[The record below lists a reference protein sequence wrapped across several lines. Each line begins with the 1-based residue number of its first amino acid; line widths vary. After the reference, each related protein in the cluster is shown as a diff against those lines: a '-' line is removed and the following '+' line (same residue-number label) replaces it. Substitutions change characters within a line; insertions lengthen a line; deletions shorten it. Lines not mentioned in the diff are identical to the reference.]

1 MAKPLVAIV
10 GRPNVGKSTFFNK
23 IAGRRI
29 SIVEDVPGVTRDR
42 VYADV
47 EWMGRR
53 FSMVDTGGLDMR
65 SEDVLLSQMR
75 RQAEIAMDTADVI
88 CFFCD
93 GRTGL
98 TSEDEDVANYLR
110 RTRKPLLLVVNK
122 MDYQGMN
129 DQLYEYYNLGLGD
142 PIAISS
148 TNMLGLGDLLE
159 EIVKRLP
166 PPTPDEAEEEGHV
179 IQLALVGRPNVGKS
193 SLCNRLLGQERT
205 MVSDIPGTTRDAIDT
220 TFTDADG
227 TRYNIIDT
235 AGMRK
240 KKAVEDETLERYSV
254 LRSIAAIDRC
264 DVALLLIDAQTG
276 VTEQDTKIAGLIL
289 SAGKAV
295 LVAVNKWDAVEK
307 DTNTMEQFRKKI
319 LSDLKFMS
327 YAPVLF
333 LSALTGQRVNTVL
346 AAVKTAYEQYSRR
359 IPTGVLNEALA
370 DAQASLQ
377 PPVSGGRLCHA
388 AEHVPADVCVFRQ
401 QRGADALRLR
411 ALSGESPA
419 QELRFRGNAHPLHSP
434 GKDQGLTRKK
444 QAPHR
449 KRIRRGAF
457 VRQSFFSRRRWARR
471 SFPASKS
478 ARSALVSGTRAGTRA
493 GRPSA
498 PMATMVR

>member
-88 CFFCD
+88 CFFTD
-93 GRTGL
+93 ARTGM
-98 TSEDEDVANYLR
+98 TADDEDVANYLR
-110 RTRKPLLLVVNK
+110 KTHKPLLLVVNK
-122 MDYQGMN
+122 MDHAGLN

-166 PPTPDEAEEEGHV
+166 PPEPDEQEDEEHI

-193 SLCNRLLGQERT
+193 SLTNKLLRQERT

-220 TFTDADG
+220 LFEDEDG
-227 TRYNIIDT
+227 THFNIIDT

-240 KKAVEDETLERYSV
+240 KKAVEDESLERYSV

-264 DVALLLIDAQTG
+264 DVALLLVDAQTG

-289 SAGKAV
+289 NAGKAV
-295 LVAVNKWDAVEK
+295 IVAVNKWDAVEK
-307 DTNTMEQFRKKI
+307 DTNTMEAFRKQVI
-319 LSDLKFMS
+319 SDLKFMS
-327 YAPVLF
+327 YAPVIF

-346 AAVKTAYEQYSRR
+346 AAVKAAYEQYKKRV
-359 IPTGVLNEALA
+359 PTGVLNEALA

-377 PPVSGGRLCHA
+377 PPISGGRRLKIYYA
-388 AEHVPADVCVFRQ
+388 TQQSVCPPTFVLFINSEELMHFAYERYLENHFRKSFGFVGTPI
-401 QRGADALRLR
+401 RFVLR
-411 ALSGESPA
+411 E
-419 QELRFRGNAHPLHSP
+419 
-434 GKDQGLTRKK
+434 KK
-444 QAPHR
+444 
-449 KRIRRGAF
+449 KE
-457 VRQSFFSRRRWARR
+457 
-471 SFPASKS
+471 
-478 ARSALVSGTRAGTRA
+478 
-493 GRPSA
+493 
-498 PMATMVR
+498 